1 MSDNSK
7 KLTVE
12 ILPRTQYF
20 QFLHTEVYEQQWNYI
35 ASLCYHRAS
44 GVCEYCGSEEGLVYH
59 TAWKYNVE
67 TKLATVAGVE
77 LMCGKCYQ
85 AKSIDNLFIKPKAH
99 DDLINHLIKVNDMSF
114 NNAKNE
120 VAQAYKACIER
131 SKVLWVM
138 DVLKQKSWLD
148 EKSPVS
154 GFEQMESEIEQ
165 LKGKFIDRLAD
176 GEDAGRL
183 ALLFDNYPRYGF
195 REQNLVVQKEH
206 LSQCL
211 RELQV
216 RFKDRAGLS
225 LMEVMGVVLPFG

>member
-44 GVCEYCGSEEGLVYH
+44 GVCEYCSSDENLVYH
-59 TAWKYNVE
+59 TAWKFENE
-67 TKLATVAGVE
+67 TKTATVAGVE

-99 DDLINHLIKVNDMSF
+99 DDLISHLIKVNEMSF
-114 NNAKNE
+114 NDAKNA
-120 VAQAYKACIER
+120 VAQAYKDCIER

-138 DVLKQKSWLD
+138 DVSKQQKWLND
-148 EKSPVS
+148 KSPVV
-154 GFEQMESEIEQ
+154 GFEQIENEIEQ
-165 LKGKFIDRLAD
+165 LKARFVERLAG

-183 ALLFDNYPRYGF
+183 ALLFDNYVRIGF
-195 REQNLVVQKEH
+195 REQNIAMQKEH

-216 RFKDRAGLS
+216 RFKDRVGLG
-225 LMEVMGVVLPFG
+225 LMEVMGCVSPFG